1 MPRRLRLRSRRAQL
15 SALVLVL
22 ALAGGVFAFLKY
34 RGRDQGVTVQTEE
47 VRRGEVVEMVA
58 ATGRV
63 QPQTEVKISAN
74 VSGRIEKL
82 GVKDGDRVEIGQML
96 VEIDPTRYAA
106 LVSESEA
113 GLRSARA
120 EARLAAAHLEQ
131 AQRDY
136 DRRRQVHAQGLGSAG
151 DLENAET
158 NLKVAAAQ
166 RDAANEAVSRAEALL
181 VQTRD
186 DRAKTTILAPK
197 EGIVTQL
204 NVEVGEVVLGTTQ
217 NVGTTLMTIADL
229 SRMEVLAEIDES
241 EVVKVSLGDSAR
253 IELDALTGRSFSG
266 SVSEIANSATTRG
279 RGSAEE
285 STHFEVKVA
294 LHGDVAALRPGM
306 TATLDVMTERRDQ
319 VINLPIQCVTL
330 RPKPGTDVAAGKGDK
345 KGGQKD
351 GRRHGG
357 DEGGGG
363 GPRQAMADPAPAGG
377 TPGGGGHTASN
388 LREVVYIVRDGVARE
403 VPVET
408 GISSPTHIEILNG
421 EIREGDEVVSGSYRI
436 LARELAE
443 GDRVIVDNESLRRGG
458 GGNGGGGGEGDGG
471 ERAEND
477 GERGDG

>member
-1 MPRRLRLRSRRAQL
+1 MPRRIRLRSRRAL
-15 SALVLVL
+15 ITGLVLVV
-22 ALAGGVFAFLKY
+22 ALAGGLFAFMKH
-34 RGRDQGVTVQTEE
+34 RGRNQGVTVQTEE
-47 VRRGEVVEMVA
+47 VRRGEVVEVVA

-74 VSGRIEKL
+74 VSGRIEQL
-82 GVKDGDRVEIGQML
+82 GVKDGDRVKIGQML

-106 LVSESEA
+106 LVLETEA

-120 EARLAAAHLEQ
+120 EARLAAANLEQ
-131 AQRDY
+131 AKREF
-136 DRRRQVHAQGLGSAG
+136 DRRRQMHTQGLGSSG

-158 NLKVAAAQ
+158 NLKVAEAR

-181 VQTRD
+181 AQTRD

-204 NVEVGEVVLGTTQ
+204 NVEVGEVVLGTAQ

-229 SRMEVLAEIDES
+229 SQMEVLAEIDES
-241 EVVKVSLGDSAR
+241 EVVKVALGDSAR
-253 IELDALTGRSFSG
+253 IELDALTGKSFSG
-266 SVSEIANSATTRG
+266 TVSEIANSATTRG

-294 LHGDVAALRPGM
+294 LLGDVSPLRPGM
-306 TATLDVMTERRDQ
+306 TATLDVMTERRTD

-330 RPKPGTDVAAGKGDK
+330 RPKPGTEVAEGKGDK
-345 KGGQKD
+345 KGGGQKD

-357 DEGGGG
+357 GGG
-363 GPRQAMADPAPAGG
+363 GPREAMAEPAAAGG
-377 TPGGGGHTASN
+377 AAGGGHTASN

-408 GISSPTHIEILNG
+408 GISSPTHIEIRNG
-421 EIREGDEVVSGSYRI
+421 EIHAGDEVVSGSYRI

-443 GDRVIVDNESLRRGG
+443 GDRVTVDNESLRRGG
-458 GGNGGGGGEGDGG
+458 GPGGGGGGGNGDDG
-471 ERAEND
+471 ERAESSGERND
-477 GERGDG
+477 G